1 MAQTF
6 NTIWLQANAAA
17 PGRPALYLDDPP
29 SKRGATAL
37 LHLLT
42 PYKVPHQ
49 ECLVGEHTLTIP
61 QTSPKPHSVD
71 LVTDDLWFSS
81 ASIEKEVDRG

>member
-1 MAQTF
+1 
-6 NTIWLQANAAA
+6 
-17 PGRPALYLDDPP
+17 
-29 SKRGATAL
+29 
-37 LHLLT
+37 
-42 PYKVPHQ
+42 
-49 ECLVGEHTLTIP
+49 VGEHTLTIP